1 MLADTQ
7 TGGGGL
13 EDRVEWLEAGDVYI
27 SSPWAFKHSVEYPA
41 STWDTRVVAAQCRLL
56 MTVEDVDAIQGDMT
70 MRGAMAQEAALE
82 AVSRALAS
90 ADITIPS
97 LEDVLGEHERIVAQD
112 AAPKAAQ
119 KSALEGDGRAVRA
132 GRGQGW

>member
-1 MLADTQ
+1 
-7 TGGGGL
+7 
-13 EDRVEWLEAGDVYI
+13 
-27 SSPWAFKHSVEYPA
+27 
-41 STWDTRVVAAQCRLL
+41 
-56 MTVEDVDAIQGDMT
+56 
-70 MRGAMAQEAALE
+70 
-82 AVSRALAS
+82 
-90 ADITIPS
+90 